1 MFKKIIGA
9 YLFLLGSLSVFGQKI
24 IYSTGKVVDISSCI
38 ASSNRIRTIMDDNEE
53 GISTYYLIQKDDG
66 SDLVIN
72 QEQVFYYDV
81 GAPDFESEGYIRFRD
96 KQTNLVGLYNDKGE
110 IVLLPIYSSLSRVH
124 NGVLYALSDVKVRN
138 IGRGGDDHIVFE
150 GGKTRLIKP
159 DGTVLVDEMLEPN
172 KVLDMYSLSI
182 TDQPIQDECYSSLLG
197 VKSKYY
203 NFLNLERYFKKFI
216 EEEFLPKSKGKE
228 WLDFT
233 NENTIVNIEIDNGS
247 IGDYEVGKG
256 GALLSK
262 YDRELKRLF
271 KLVDQV
277 GEESIKLSYGVDN
290 WGGYVDDGQI
300 DIEDFVYYYNTTN
313 VWRRELF
320 PMFELIVKE
329 ENQGKYR
336 NNHFDFFRDK
346 KGEMVLYKITLRGNF
361 F

>member
-1 MFKKIIGA
+1 MFKKIIGV
-9 YLFLLGSLSVFGQKI
+9 YLFLLGSFSVFGQEI

-66 SDLVIN
+66 SDLVID

-110 IVLLPIYSSLSRVH
+110 IVLSPIYTSLSRVH
-124 NGVLYALSDVKVRN
+124 NGVLYALSDAKVRN
-138 IGRGGDDHIVFE
+138 IGRGGDEHIVFE

-159 DGTVLVDEMLEPN
+159 DGTVLINEMLAPN
-172 KVLDMYSLSI
+172 VVLDMYSLSI
-182 TDQPIQDECYSSLLG
+182 TEQPMQDERYMSLLG
-197 VKSKYY
+197 VNGKYY
-203 NFLNLERYFKKFI
+203 NFLNLESYFKRFV
-216 EEEFLPKSKGKE
+216 EEDFLPKSKGEE

-233 NENTIVNIEIDNGS
+233 NENTIVNIELNNGS

-256 GALLSK
+256 GVLLRK
-262 YDRELKRLF
+262 YEKKLKRLF
-271 KLVDQV
+271 KLVDQRRKD
-277 GEESIKLSYGVDN
+277 SIKFSYRVDN

-300 DIEDFVYYYNTTN
+300 DIEDFGVYYNTTN
-313 VWRRELF
+313 EWREELF
-320 PMFELIVKE
+320 PMFELILKE
-329 ENQGKYR
+329 ENKGKYR

-346 KGEMVLYKITLRGNF
+346 KGELVLYRITLRSNYF
-361 F
+361 